1 MTPPSCCRSPCSH
14 RTEEKSCR
22 DRKGEDNS
30 AAAGASYRR
39 LGICDGRIGTLLGIR
54 PRQTGC
60 RSHHL
65 CEIGAVVS
73 GHAKWLDEIKRMRPA
88 SARSGARSTFAAR
101 LERYGSSL
109 NRLRIPKSEGF

>member
-30 AAAGASYRR
+30 AAAGASYCR
-39 LGICDGRIGTLLGIR
+39 LGVCDGRIGTLLGVR
-54 PRQTGC
+54 PRKTGC

-65 CEIGAVVS
+65 CEIGAVVI
-73 GHAKWLDEIKRMRPA
+73 GHAGVTR
-88 SARSGARSTFAAR
+88 G
-101 LERYGSSL
+101 G
-109 NRLRIPKSEGF
+109 